1 MQPADLRRRLR
12 RRAARRGWD
21 FDEAEGASHT
31 KLTLNGRRTVVIG
44 RHRVDLKPG
53 TFSAILK

>member
-12 RRAARRGWD
+12 RLAARRGWD
-21 FDEAEGASHT
+21 FDEAEGASHK
-31 KLTLNGRRTVVIG
+31 KLMLNGRRTVIG